1 MSVYRVTEI
10 IGTSKTSWEEA
21 AREALSAAAGSL
33 RHLRIAEVLEQDIAL
48 GENGQIEAFRTKLR
62 VSFKYEQPA
71 GKLQHAGEEFG
82 YASQPTHS

>member
-1 MSVYRVTEI
+1 MSVYRVTEV
-10 IGTSKTSWEEA
+10 IGTSKNSWEEA

-33 RHLRIAEVLEQDIAL
+33 RDLRVAEVLQQDIAL
-48 GENGQIEAFRTKLR
+48 TDSGQIEAFRTKLR

-71 GKLQHAGEEFG
+71 GKLERAGEEFG